1 VQAGELTVKAIGTSF
16 TVRRVPGKA
25 VQVVVREGVV
35 EVLHASS
42 AQPLRVVQNQLVEL
56 APRAVAAGRA
66 PVQRTITPQRVARE
80 LSWREGLLSFE
91 GATLAQAA
99 AEFEHYSDLRIVIV
113 EPELASKTI
122 TGLFAANN
130 PAGFARA
137 AAAVFGAQVNEHAG
151 ELRISRH

>member
-1 VQAGELTVKAIGTSF
+1 VKAIGTSF